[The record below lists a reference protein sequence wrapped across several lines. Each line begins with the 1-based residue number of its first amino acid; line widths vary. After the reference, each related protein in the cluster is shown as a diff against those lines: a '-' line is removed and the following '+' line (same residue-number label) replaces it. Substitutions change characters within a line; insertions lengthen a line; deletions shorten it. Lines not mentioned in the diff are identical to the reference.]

1 MLALQLIL
9 PGSGYFLQCFLRV
22 AAELFR
28 YGRNHPGAF
37 PGWLGTVIMVAV
49 LVGIICFGFI
59 CSCVISGMKSS
70 GKKNL
75 DYVVVLGA
83 HVKGDV
89 PSKALELR
97 LKAALKYA
105 RENED
110 TTLIFPADRA
120 LGRYYG
126 SKMYG
131 ELSDSAW
138 YFTGAAGVGR
148 EVYKHE
154 RKSEI
159 FR

>member
-1 MLALQLIL
+1 
-9 PGSGYFLQCFLRV
+9 
-22 AAELFR
+22 
-28 YGRNHPGAF
+28 
-37 PGWLGTVIMVAV
+37 MVAV
-49 LVGIICFGFI
+49 LIGIVCFGFI

-110 TTLIFPADRA
+110 TTLILPADRA
-120 LGRYYG
+120 LGRILRKAKCMENYLTAHG
-126 SKMYG
+126 IS
-131 ELSDSAW
+131 
-138 YFTGAAGVGR
+138 TGAAGVGR

>member
-1 MLALQLIL
+1 
-9 PGSGYFLQCFLRV
+9 
-22 AAELFR
+22 
-28 YGRNHPGAF
+28 
-37 PGWLGTVIMVAV
+37 
-49 LVGIICFGFI
+49 
-59 CSCVISGMKSS
+59 MKSS
-70 GKKNL
+70 GKRTIY
-75 DYVVVLGA
+75 YVVVLGA

-110 TTLIFPADRA
+110 TTLILSGRQG
-120 LGRYYG
+120 LGEEILG

-131 ELSDSAW
+131 ELSDRAW
-138 YFTGAAGVGR
+138 YFKEAAGVGR
-148 EVYKHE
+148 EVYKHK